1 MFKNTGMHIRLE
13 VRDARSSTFDTS
25 PRPIGP
31 RFREIAIMVAVDNAI
46 VGSCKTILVKNDMVL
61 LVSDSST

>member
-1 MFKNTGMHIRLE
+1 MFKNIGMHNRLE
-13 VRDARSSTFDTS
+13 VRDARSSTFDIS

-46 VGSCKTILVKNDMVL
+46 VGSCKTILAKNEMVF
-61 LVSDSST
+61 LVSDNST